1 MKEDI
6 INVIRILGIGL
17 TELILEI
24 DLGFFV
30 IHSIE
35 FREPDEVI
43 LHSFEGNTDYE
54 MNFDELGLSYQKY
67 IHKLLTILVYN

>member
-43 LHSFEGNTDYE
+43 LHNFDGNTDYE
-54 MNFDELGLSYQKY
+54 MNFDELGSSYQKY
-67 IHKLLTILVYN
+67 VHKLLTILLYN

>member
-6 INVIRILGIGL
+6 INVIRILGVGL

-30 IHSIE
+30 INSVE
-35 FREPDEVI
+35 YREPDEII
-43 LHSFEGNTDYE
+43 LHSFKDDVDYE
-54 MNFDELGLSYQKY
+54 MNFDELGENYQKY